1 MASPLVSGQALAE
14 VGTRGGKSFSG
25 EIVPPPDNYG
35 RGDDLYLSELLGFQC
50 NKYYLGDLWEHR
62 VKKKVSNRAVCGTSL
77 QVDNKM
83 LDSNFC
89 LVSVTV

>member
-62 VKKKVSNRAVCGTSL
+62 VKKKSAIERFVGLAFRSTIKCWTPISAWFL
-77 QVDNKM
+77 
-83 LDSNFC
+83 
-89 LVSVTV
+89 